1 MKILIQAAR
10 IISKGSPF
18 HLKTRNVLLHNGRI
32 TEIGD
37 KNYSAD
43 KVIDATGMILSP
55 GWVDIGVSVGDPGHE
70 QREDLQSLAKAAAA
84 GGFTEVAVLPNTHPT
99 VQTKTKSVI

>member
-1 MKILIQAAR
+1 MKILIQATR

-18 HLKTRNVLLHNGRI
+18 HLKTRNVLLNNGRI

-55 GWVDIGVSVGDPGHE
+55 GWFDLGASVGDPGHE
-70 QREDLQSLAKAAAA
+70 QREDLSSLAKAAAA
-84 GGFTEVAVLPNTHPT
+84 GGFTEVAVLPNTAPDHSNL
-99 VQTKTKSVI
+99 KMK